1 MSAPLLMTWTCDDPN
16 CLPHQILAAIE
27 MLTALATDPNVHL
40 ALLDLS
46 ANTFATY
53 ADGAHMP

>member
-1 MSAPLLMTWTCDDPN
+1 MTWTCDDPN

-27 MLTALATDPNVHL
+27 MLTALATEPTVHL

>member
-1 MSAPLLMTWTCDDPN
+1 MTCNDPN
-16 CLPHQILAAIE
+16 CLPRQILAAIE
-27 MLTALATDPNVHL
+27 MLTALATEPNVHL

-53 ADGAHMP
+53 ADGADAP